1 MRCNS
6 VSSAGTVQ
14 FDDAHRDRSF
24 SKGSAWA
31 LTMGKLLASR
41 LGESPQRETIIRT
54 IAHALTSS
62 TAQSYGTHLARF
74 IEFCEAQPDSPSP
87 LPATTGTVLRWLA
100 GDVCVAGRVQAGS
113 LQPYLSA
120 INRIHRDLD
129 MEEPA
134 LGHLISSFK
143 RGLGHLQA
151 DTGRQSE
158 RVYLPAS
165 IVQDTLDWALTL
177 ELGDAT
183 LHVLSA
189 FRAAVAVVL
198 TYILFARGDTGSHL
212 LAKELRRGPCGE
224 LLITLSHEKGKR
236 SHARARLLTIPSGSI
251 RGLDQLLTKWE
262 TFRGV
267 VQPDDSYYVLP
278 SETQHAGRGVRAF
291 ASSQID
297 TWLTFILGHLG
308 VAPPEGETWSGHSLR
323 KGAASAS
330 SAIGVS
336 INRICYMGGWSI
348 HGKTYTDYID
358 PTCPACRASY
368 RFFGWLLPA
377 AMRLK

>member
-1 MRCNS
+1 
-6 VSSAGTVQ
+6 
-14 FDDAHRDRSF
+14 
-24 SKGSAWA
+24 
-31 LTMGKLLASR
+31 MGKLLAAR
-41 LGESPQRETIIRT
+41 LGDSPQRDTIIRT
-54 IAHALTSS
+54 IAHALSSS
-62 TAQSYGTHLARF
+62 TADSYGSHLARF
-74 IEFCEAQPDSPSP
+74 VKFCEAQPDSPSP
-87 LPATTGTVLRWLA
+87 LPASTGTVLRWLA
-100 GDVCVAGRVQAGS
+100 GDVCVAGRVQADS

-129 MEEPA
+129 MDEPA

-151 DTGRQSE
+151 DTGRKSE

-165 IVQDTLDWALTL
+165 VVQDILDWALAL
-177 ELGDAT
+177 ELSEAT
-183 LHVLSA
+183 PLLSA

-198 TYILFARGDTGSHL
+198 TFVLFARGDTGSHL
-212 LAKELRRGPCGE
+212 LAKELRRGPSGE

-236 SHARARLLTIPSGSI
+236 SRARARLLTIPADSV

-267 VQPDDSYYVLP
+267 VRPDDSYYVLP
-278 SETQHAGRGVRAF
+278 SEMRRAGLGVCAF

-297 TWLTFILGHLG
+297 SWLTFILGHLG
-308 VAPPEGETWSGHSLR
+308 VTPPEGETWSGHSLR
-323 KGAASAS
+323 KGAASSS

-336 INRICYMGGWSI
+336 INRICFMGGWSI

-377 AMRLK
+377 AMRLL